1 MAAPAPLKSLLGGIA
16 LPLPVHALMRLNGSP
31 FGISGF
37 IHRAVRGSFEAF
49 TAVSGLILGGALVGL
64 IEGSGPQSPSF
75 SLSHV
80 LVSGLLVG
88 FGTKVRDL
96 SCTHHP
102 FHLIH
107 PLSYPTAALQGG
119 HYLYHNN

>member
-49 TAVSGLILGGALVGL
+49 TAVAGLILGGALVGL
-64 IEGSGPQSPSF
+64 IEGRGPQSPSF
-75 SLSHV
+75 SLPHV

-88 FGTKVRDL
+88 FGTKVRVM
-96 SCTHHP
+96 SCTRQP
-102 FHLIH
+102 FHLIYT
-107 PLSYPTAALQGG
+107 PSYPMAVLQGG
-119 HYLYHNN
+119 YYLYHSA